1 MIPCLEDILK
11 VIGGLINCFSPPAIL
26 NKDADALWGEAMLHL
41 INNQNT
47 FRARIEREHL
57 DTKRNW
63 VNMDAAMVNPSL
75 IERKNVEKFR
85 KKNIER

>member
-11 VIGGLINCFSPPAIL
+11 VIAGLINCFSPLAIL
-26 NKDADALWGEAMLHL
+26 NKDVDALWGEAMLHL

-47 FRARIEREHL
+47 FKARIEREHC

-63 VNMDAAMVNPSL
+63 VNMDAAMCLLPCIMEEQL
-75 IERKNVEKFR
+75 RDITFR
-85 KKNIER
+85 QF